1 MVCVCDLV
9 YGEEKVAYVER
20 YVAADL
26 RVEHDVAHCS
36 FPHSVEVDAYE
47 VAVLVDDRA
56 S

>member
-1 MVCVCDLV
+1 MVSVSNLV
-9 YGEEKVAYVER
+9 YYEEEVAYVER

-26 RVEHDVAHCS
+26 GVEHDVAHRT
-36 FPHSVEVDAYE
+36 FPYAVEVDAYE